1 MSPTRRP
8 TRAASGSS
16 HFVFAFGSFVGTV
29 QHTVCGQDEVC
40 TAADVQAF
48 GELITGVLEFASLGH
63 EQVGCDDASVTYDVD
78 FSFIEDARR
87 DRAEHKFLSLEDD
100 GMSGVGTSGKA
111 CHNVISRCEI
121 IDHLSF
127 AFIAKDDAQ
136 QSVYF
141 SFCHV
146 SKNVRF
152 AFRLFNSGQS

>member
-1 MSPTRRP
+1 
-8 TRAASGSS
+8 
-16 HFVFAFGSFVGTV
+16 
-29 QHTVCGQDEVC
+29 
-40 TAADVQAF
+40 
-48 GELITGVLEFASLGH
+48 
-63 EQVGCDDASVTYDVD
+63 
-78 FSFIEDARR
+78 
-87 DRAEHKFLSLEDD
+87 
-100 GMSGVGTSGKA
+100 MSGVGASCKA